1 MRYGLIFSTV
11 FAIFGVVLVSGCLVM
26 VPYTVME
33 RVRVDNPKTWVD
45 DTFVLMPFNN
55 RTYELDS
62 IIKNT
67 SILQVDVDVS
77 GFVLFKIISDDT
89 GELWSESPRSLPTYF
104 WTPPKMGYDV
114 WDFVF
119 HNPGST
125 PVNVTAKVTEYY
137 FKATEY
143 EEVTYHRSLFDLFY
157 GYNGIAAII
166 VAIGLNVIHLIRE
179 AKNRNYKVGE
189 LS

>member
-11 FAIFGVVLVSGCLVM
+11 FAVLGVVLVSASLVT
-26 VPYTVME
+26 VPYTIME
-33 RVRVDNPKTWVD
+33 PVRVDKSKTWVD
-45 DTFVLMPFNN
+45 DTFVLLPFQN

-67 SILQVDVDVS
+67 SILQVDVDS
-77 GFVLFKIISDDT
+77 SNFVLFKIISDDT
-89 GELWSESPRSLPTYF
+89 GKLYVERKGRGTWISF

-119 HNPGST
+119 HNPAST
-125 PVNVTAKVTEYY
+125 SVNVTAKISEFYL
-137 FKATEY
+137 KATEDK
-143 EEVTYHRSLFDLFY
+143 EVTYYRSLLDPFY

-166 VAIGLNVIHLIRE
+166 VATGLNIIHVIRE
-179 AKNRNYKVGE
+179 ARRRN
-189 LS
+189 